1 MLACPAD
8 GCNFLSKTDQGLSV
22 HVGRCKKA
30 KIGFHEIFDNVQQYK
45 ANHQWAKW
53 CKTLHL
59 GYLEIMPEVDE
70 PMDVDLEVCSANG
83 GYKSK
88 QLMAVVSFIG

>member
-8 GCNFLSKTDQGLSV
+8 GCNFLSKTNWGLSV

-30 KIGFHEIFDNVQQYK
+30 KIGFCEIFDDVQQYE
-45 ANHQWAKW
+45 ADHQQAKRR
-53 CKTLHL
+53 KTSHL
-59 GYLEIMPEVDE
+59 GHLEIVPEVDE

-83 GYKSK
+83 GYESK
-88 QLMAVVSFIG
+88 QLTAVVGFIG

>member
-8 GCNFLSKTDQGLSV
+8 GCNFSSKTNWGLSV

-30 KIGFHEIFDNVQQYK
+30 KIRFREIFDDVQQYE
-45 ANHQWAKW
+45 ADHQRAKRH
-53 CKTLHL
+53 KTSHL
-59 GYLEIMPEVDE
+59 GHLEIIPEVDE

-83 GYKSK
+83 GYKS
-88 QLMAVVSFIG
+88 